1 MCDYS
6 LQGIR
11 NRLAEEGETLVVHRF
26 STGSK
31 GLTSPS
37 YLRTAEMPKGWLDA
51 LKWLFAIQTQEC
63 AVCIPDGARLLLSG
77 ISSRLRQQ
85 HRLGPSEHVTFRQ
98 LSADA
103 AVYRDAVEFAS
114 GARIRIQ
121 ELEEGQ
127 SFEVVALSAEDR
139 AVPEVLLEEE
149 VSDQPDYR
157 SWARRSPTTGG

>member
-37 YLRTAEMPKGWLDA
+37 YIRTAEMPKGWLEA

-63 AVCIPDGARLLLSG
+63 AVCIPDGAQLLLSG
-77 ISSRLRQQ
+77 ISARLRQQ
-85 HRLGPSEHVTFRQ
+85 HGLTASEHVTFRQ

-114 GARIRIQ
+114 ARAFVGRQTHSGDSLRGGSQRFNGLSRYGATNSDVWC
-121 ELEEGQ
+121 LKAMNAYD
-127 SFEVVALSAEDR
+127 SF
-139 AVPEVLLEEE
+139 
-149 VSDQPDYR
+149 
-157 SWARRSPTTGG
+157 W